1 VKWLLRDLKVKPSQ
15 ALKIKILKTGE
26 VNMANINIQDVVTG
40 KVRLSYVH
48 LFTPYASQQGG
59 EAKYSTTILLP
70 KTDIVTKQRIDAAI
84 NAAIQEGVAS
94 RWNGVRP
101 TVLAIPV
108 YDGDGVRP
116 SDGMPFGEECKGHWV
131 FTASSKLSPEI
142 VDLGVQ
148 RILNQ
153 TEIYSGIYARVSVRF
168 FPYASNGK
176 KGIGC
181 GLGPVQKLEDGEP
194 LGARVSAAAAFGDK
208 AGGYS
213 GIQAQTLLSTQQ
225 PTAYP
230 QQPVY
235 NSQMPVHIQQP
246 NYAAPAQ
253 LIYPQ
258 AAANSSQQAMYGQPM
273 LQANPQKQVAI
284 DPITG
289 APLNGGVMGI

>member
-1 VKWLLRDLKVKPSQ
+1 MTNQS
-15 ALKIKILKTGE
+15 
-26 VNMANINIQDVVTG
+26 NQDVVTG

-59 EAKYSTTILLP
+59 EAKYSTTILVP
-70 KTDIVTKQRIDAAI
+70 KTDIATKQRIDAAI
-84 NAAIQEGVAS
+84 NAAIQDGVSS

-101 TVLAIPV
+101 PVLAIPV

-116 SDGMPFGEECKGHWV
+116 SDGMPFGDECRGHWV
-131 FTASSKLSPEI
+131 FTASSKQAPEM
-142 VDLGVQ
+142 VDISMQ

-194 LGARVSAAAAFGDK
+194 LGGRVSAASAFGDNLTWQN
-208 AGGYS
+208 AGS
-213 GIQAQTLLSTQQ
+213 AQGQLYTQQ
-225 PTAYP
+225 STTYT

-235 NSQMPVHIQQP
+235 NPWIPQGNNQIPQY
-246 NYAAPAQ
+246 N
-253 LIYPQ
+253 PQ
-258 AAANSSQQAMYGQPM
+258 ATLQPTYQQSAYGQPVRS
-273 LQANPQKQVAI
+273 LYPQQTVQI

-289 APLNGGVMGI
+289 APVNDGVMGI